1 MRYFWDYIVLVL
13 SILGSIASIIGICI
27 NGDIKFIVAIVVLGF
42 LLLISMIH
50 DWHFTYKYRIESCFR
65 GVFAEINSANSLI
78 KDDEITNIQGATDLL
93 STYCES
99 ISTIFSKI
107 KGHRIGVCVKLLVA
121 EGGSANLISQ
131 ARDIYSKSH
140 NRKTGSSDET
150 KHSLEL
156 NSDFSF
162 IYNNTD
168 SDLNN
173 SSFFHSPDLAN
184 ESDYRN
190 SRLKDWTCPKMPFLP
205 KSFVRGIKW
214 PLPYRS
220 TIVVPI
226 WRLDS
231 DFHTK
236 ENLRGFLCID
246 SPKTKAFNKSVDVEI
261 LRGFSDKIAPIID
274 KLIILIKG

>member
-1 MRYFWDYIVLVL
+1 MLL
-13 SILGSIASIIGICI
+13 SVAGSIASIIGIC
-27 NGDIKFIVAIVVLGF
+27 NDMDVEFVVAIVVLGC
-42 LLLISMIH
+42 LLLVSMIH
-50 DWHFTYKYRIESCFR
+50 DWHSTYRCRIESCYR
-65 GVFAEINSANSLI
+65 DVFEEINSANSHQI
-78 KDDEITNIQGATDLL
+78 KDNEIKNIQYATDLL

-99 ISTIFSKI
+99 ISTIFTKV
-107 KGHRIGVCVKLLVA
+107 KGHRIGVCVKLLVD
-121 EGGSANLISQ
+121 EGGSAILISQ
-131 ARDIYSKSH
+131 ARDKYSKSH

-173 SSFFHSPDLAN
+173 SSFFHSSDLAN

-205 KSFVRGIKW
+205 KSFVRRKKW

-231 DFHTK
+231 DYHKK

-246 SPKTKAFNKSVDVEI
+246 SPKTNTFNESADVEI

-274 KLIILIKG
+274 KLNKLLKKR